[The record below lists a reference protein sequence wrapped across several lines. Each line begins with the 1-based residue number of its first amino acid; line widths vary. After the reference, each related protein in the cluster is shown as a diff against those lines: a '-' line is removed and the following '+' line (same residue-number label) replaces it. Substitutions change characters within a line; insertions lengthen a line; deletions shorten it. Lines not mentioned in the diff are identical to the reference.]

1 MTSLNVLI
9 VDDEPGMRLGA
20 ERTLSNYTFRLEEF
34 NDTITFDISL
44 AEDGKSAFKVINSK
58 KIDLLI
64 LDHKLPDTQGLEI
77 LSKIK
82 EEHSNILTIM
92 ITAYASLEVA
102 VSATKHGAFD
112 FLAKPFTP
120 DELRNTVKKA
130 AEHVYLNRKA
140 QELEEEKRQVRFQF
154 ISVLAHELKSPLSA
168 VQNYL
173 LIMNDKLYGN
183 DLSKYS
189 EMLSRSM
196 IRIDGMRKLIA
207 DLLDLTKIESG
218 KKERKISNI
227 DIIPI
232 IKEHLEDT
240 EVAASQKGIN
250 IEKHFN
256 EKLFFNID
264 KEELAIILN
273 NILTNAVKYN
283 KENGQVLFSTEISNN
298 NLIIKCKDTGIG
310 MTQEEKDRLFNE
322 FVRIKNSKTKDIPG
336 SGLGLSIL
344 KKLVDLYKGSIEVN
358 SEPDK
363 GTEFIITLTNIS
375 E

>member
-44 AEDGKSAFKVINSK
+44 AEDGKSAFEVINSK